1 MLVCLFLKGNLIRD
15 RRGKQPL
22 LLLHHFKLAGGMKGI
37 SECVSKLIR
46 PSGKRRLDETSLPC
60 RRFSLAEIKTATNNF
75 DDNLFIGEWNYRK
88 VYKGFIDDP
97 TISVAI
103 KCVNTKTMPGSDW
116 LRNEVLLLC
125 QLHHPN
131 LLRLIGYCIEDKLQE
146 FLVYEFMVNGNL
158 GNHLYGTNHHEPLP
172 WKQRLKI
179 CIGVARGLHYLHTG
193 VKHSIIHRN
202 VKTQKILLGE
212 KLEPKLSDFGLSKK
226 GAPSLSKAL
235 IRLESRVVGTL
246 VYLDPEYC
254 MSGELTDKSDV
265 YSFGAVLLEV
275 LCARKAYGKKSEV
288 EEPIHLIR
296 WAQSC
301 KREGAINEIIDPYL
315 MGKITPECFKVY
327 IDIATTCVRRGAKH
341 RPNIG
346 EVQAGL
352 EHALEI
358 QESADAAIKDVD
370 PTGDY
375 NYPIDEYICND
386 SPDDTSSMEMGWN
399 SFREE
404 RLEFTE
410 ELSLDTAVPS
420 GQI

>member
-1 MLVCLFLKGNLIRD
+1 MKSRILATYPDAFANDSTGDQTLKFLSSISQSVPPACIMLPL
-15 RRGKQPL
+15 GKRNV
-22 LLLHHFKLAGGMKGI
+22 
-37 SECVSKLIR
+37 ECISKLKW
-46 PSGKRRLDETSLPC
+46 PSGKRRSDETNLPC

-158 GNHLYGTNHHEPLP
+158 GNHLYGTNHHEPL
-172 WKQRLKI
+172 Q
-179 CIGVARGLHYLHTG
+179 
-193 VKHSIIHRN
+193 
-202 VKTQKILLGE
+202 
-212 KLEPKLSDFGLSKK
+212 
-226 GAPSLSKAL
+226 
-235 IRLESRVVGTL
+235 
-246 VYLDPEYC
+246 
-254 MSGELTDKSDV
+254 
-265 YSFGAVLLEV
+265 
-275 LCARKAYGKKSEV
+275 
-288 EEPIHLIR
+288 
-296 WAQSC
+296 WAQSS
-301 KREGAINEIIDPYL
+301 KREGAINEIVDPYL

-341 RPNIG
+341 RPNMG

-358 QESADAAIKDVD
+358 QESADAASKDVD

-399 SFREE
+399 SFGEE
-404 RLEFTE
+404 RFAFTE
-410 ELSLDTAVPS
+410 ELSLDTAMPS

>member
-1 MLVCLFLKGNLIRD
+1 M
-15 RRGKQPL
+15 
-22 LLLHHFKLAGGMKGI
+22 
-37 SECVSKLIR
+37 
-46 PSGKRRLDETSLPC
+46 
-60 RRFSLAEIKTATNNF
+60 
-75 DDNLFIGEWNYRK
+75 
-88 VYKGFIDDP
+88 
-97 TISVAI
+97 
-103 KCVNTKTMPGSDW
+103 
-116 LRNEVLLLC
+116 
-125 QLHHPN
+125 
-131 LLRLIGYCIEDKLQE
+131 
-146 FLVYEFMVNGNL
+146 
-158 GNHLYGTNHHEPLP
+158 
-172 WKQRLKI
+172 I

-193 VKHSIIHRN
+193 VKHTIIHRN
-202 VKTQKILLGE
+202 VKTQKILLDE

-226 GAPSLSKAL
+226 GPPSLSKAL

-275 LCARKAYGKKSEV
+275 LCARKAYGKKSEA

-341 RPNIG
+341 RPNMG

-386 SPDDTSSMEMGWN
+386 SPDDTSSLEMGWN

-404 RLEFTE
+404 SFASTE
-410 ELSLDTAVPS
+410 ELSLDNAMPS